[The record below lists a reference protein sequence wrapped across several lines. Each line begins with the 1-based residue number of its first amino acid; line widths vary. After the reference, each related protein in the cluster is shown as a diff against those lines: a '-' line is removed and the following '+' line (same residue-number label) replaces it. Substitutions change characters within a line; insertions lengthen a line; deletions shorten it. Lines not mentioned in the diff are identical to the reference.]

1 MVIALGGGAFVNS
14 LIRKE
19 ILTTS
24 VSFWLDLN
32 EKSLI
37 KRLKNIKKRPLL
49 KEDNLR
55 EDINKI
61 YSERKKFYGQS
72 NFRVKCDYFRYRSN
86 SKKNFKII

>member
-1 MVIALGGGAFVNS
+1 MFLKEKNLVIALGGGAFVNS

-37 KRLKNIKKRPLL
+37 KEAKK
-49 KEDNLR
+49 
-55 EDINKI
+55 
-61 YSERKKFYGQS
+61 Y
-72 NFRVKCDYFRYRSN
+72 
-86 SKKNFKII
+86 